1 MSPASQAEVGF
12 EETVDRLERTIAT
25 LAEGTAPLEQL
36 VAAHTEAVR
45 LLAQANARLRVLETR
60 AEQIAKLI
68 E

>member
-45 LLAQANARLRVLETR
+45 LLAQANAR
-60 AEQIAKLI
+60 
-68 E
+68 